1 MTVGIIYCPCG
12 SWVIALQMVR
22 WHGSHVMILVSYV
35 RGLRSCRAIDFGH
48 ARFARVFGR
57 ISACCTPFWAPHALG
72 AALLIYACVFG
83 ADKAAFADSSTLIDV
98 PSGCRISEGE
108 DPYIGQVGPCQ
119 GKVVL
124 DFETFRSVGSEML
137 NYWTH
142 LGADGAGDESYVVKV
157 NGIYYGMGDW
167 YTGNITDMS
176 YYFYRAPADMFEP
189 SLDNTLRYLDNSIAD
204 WDTQNVKN
212 MDRMFYRSE
221 ISDADIG
228 DWDVS
233 NVENMRF
240 MFASTENYNEFL
252 TIWDVSNVTNMDSMF
267 NRAKS
272 FNTWLIDWDVRNV
285 TNMEDMFAYAES
297 FNQPLYKWDVQQV
310 EKMDYMFYNASSFDQ
325 DISSWKVRMIDD
337 EPLFFDEGAP
347 DSWTSSEK
355 PDWDKWHPLDEMAP
369 SVVSLFPSHKAT
381 AVAAG
386 TSELVMRFDEEVEAD
401 KGTISIVDGLSGEV
415 FAALDVKGDAVVI
428 DDKEVTIMP
437 PKAFSPGRTYMV
449 LFDEGTFDDDAG
461 NDVAAFTQADWP
473 DTEADWSFET
483 LADGCA
489 VDLETQESF
498 VGQVEPCDGKFVISP
513 RDFYAVGSRYVGGDE
528 SYSHQLIAV
537 DGTPTS
543 YGPSSWYVANITD
556 MSSYFRGNTSPSHS
570 IDRWDVSNVTD
581 MSYMFAENTQLTAD
595 FYKWDVS
602 RVTNME
608 GMFYKTTWISLAEL
622 AHPWLGDSYW
632 DTSSLTNTSKMFYEA
647 IDFNDEIARWDMSGV
662 TDTSQMFYG
671 ATSYNQDL
679 GLWDMSNVTDA
690 SEMFRGASAFDQDL
704 SEWDV
709 DRVKD
714 MSGMFRGASSFNS
727 DIGDWYVREVTD
739 MDSMFQDATVF
750 DQDISIWNV
759 GQIPDEPSSFDKNTS
774 EDWTD
779 EEKPRWG
786 TSGDKVP
793 PELWSRSPAAG
804 AQDVDVATE
813 FALYFTEDVVAGPGA
828 IRIYEASGD
837 QVAVIDPSS
846 DAVEIYGAT
855 LVFTPS
861 SPLAYDTDHYVLIDA
876 TAIEDVDRNAFA
888 GISDPEAWAFTTV
901 EDFDGP
907 TLISTSPANGATGVD
922 VETQLTLTF
931 DEDVQAGTGTI
942 DLYDSTTSTLMQSLA
957 IDSAD
962 VAFEGTG
969 VTLMPSNLLT
979 YLTAYSVV
987 IADGVILDRSDS
999 RNAYAGLSGES
1010 TATSWRFTTEDAP
1023 VSAANSTVEA
1033 DPSENVPVSDAS
1045 TIWVTLRDSDG
1056 DPIGRLENLISGTT
1070 SHGEASVGAF
1080 TEQADQEGVYS
1091 AALTSRLGGEVEV
1104 TLTVGDT
1111 TLDATVAVGFV
1122 TVPEAPSDFVVIA
1135 GDGTLDLSWT
1145 APFDG
1150 GADIEDYEYRLN
1162 EGDAYVSI
1170 GSAAT
1175 GASVSVEN
1183 GVPYA
1188 VTVRAVN
1195 AEGVGADSA
1204 VVSVPSVIVRSDAAS
1219 PVESS
1224 FIVEVA
1230 FSEGVSGF
1238 DSSDLRLGNAIVG
1251 AITGSDG
1258 DSLYSFEVRPGAEG
1272 EVSVGL
1278 VANAVVNGDG
1288 WGNTAADL
1296 FSRHYDLT
1304 GPVFDEG
1311 ALDSQG
1317 DLSLSVPENTTASF
1331 ATLTADDAH
1340 GPVTYAM
1347 NGGDD
1352 AAHFAI
1358 TQTGELRVDLT
1369 GGADFE
1375 NPVDADGDNV
1385 YTFEIMALDAA
1396 NPANTT
1402 VQGVKVTVTNVF
1414 EEGPFIIIEQ
1424 EDEDTGASVDVSA
1437 QGLEIREGE
1446 TAEVVLTLVEQP
1458 TAWVQVDVTSADV
1471 AVALIRIEDEGQSF
1485 DADATTL
1492 RFEPEDWESPQV
1504 VTVVGVYRD
1513 DLEDQETTI
1522 ELDFSSSSDADYAS
1536 VGALDFAVVS
1546 INTSE
1551 PGIEVSGADEVMQ
1564 LDEGEIGTF
1573 DLWLTAIPSQEL
1585 TLSVG
1590 SDNDFVATASPATLI
1605 FDAEN
1610 WDRAQT
1616 VTVTGVEHSA
1626 LSDQA
1631 TDIRVTAPDDGAGF
1645 AGVEAYKT
1653 VQVTNTTVPSLD
1665 VTYPGSEEGEN
1676 LSVEEG
1682 ASTTFEFALAAEP
1695 TDTVEVKLSASN
1707 TQSIAVVATADQG
1720 DTLVFEPGDWDQ
1732 PQTVTVTGVEDFNSI
1747 SEVGLVVTLDPSGG
1761 GYSSGLDEAE
1771 VLVDVVDNDAPEL
1784 LVSLSSLTISEAKT
1798 GVFNVQL
1805 ETEPSG
1811 DVSVTLTSD
1820 DVEAVSLSS
1829 ETGALEADG
1838 SLNLTFTS
1846 LNWNLAQTVTVTG
1859 EEDPDTRDEDDVHIQ
1874 IIAKGHEYQDLS
1886 IDPVSVSVLDDDQ
1899 AGLSISESELSI
1911 SEGSEGSF
1919 EVVLLTEPSGDVTV
1933 TLAPDDVGA
1942 VSLSSTT
1949 GSAQEEGALVLTF
1962 ARETWNVGQE
1972 VRVRGAADEDTQD
1985 ESVLIEISAK
1995 GYEYEGLSV
2004 GALEVLIAD
2013 SSERGF
2019 VISETELT
2027 VNEGAQSTFTLAL
2040 ATQPSGLVT
2049 VRVTSDDLGVAS
2061 LAAETGAMQDDGSL
2075 ELSFSSADWS
2085 VGQSVQVT
2093 GVEDDDADSETGLGL
2108 QFLASGAEYAD
2119 LSGTLPLQVI
2129 DNDQVGLYL
2138 SETSLFMDEGEE
2150 GAFAVAL
2157 TSKPRHDVVV
2167 TLTSQAASVATPD
2180 VEELTFTPDDWSQ
2193 ERTVGVQAGVDD
2205 DLERNRTTI
2214 EVAVSSTDDADYE
2227 GLDASVTVTVTDTT
2241 VAAILVDAS
2250 GLNLT
2255 EGGTGSFGVSLSAE
2269 PSEGV
2274 SVEVSSGDTA
2284 IATVEEPVLSFN
2296 SANWFEPQTVT
2307 LNAPSDGNLSND
2319 EVVITLSASGTGFN
2333 NVEPVEVPLTVMDNS
2348 ETEVRVSAT
2357 SLELIEG
2364 ETASLFVTLGR
2375 EPAADVVLSLS
2386 GADASLVTL
2395 SASELI
2401 FTTADWED
2409 QREVVVSAVDN
2420 DDIVDGPVTLT
2431 LTLSSASSVD
2441 ADYAG
2446 LEDQE
2451 VAVSISDDETVALVT
2466 DVSALSVAEGQVG
2479 SFNLQLSAR
2488 PTSAVEIIL
2497 GTDDTSVLR
2506 VSPTELTIA
2515 PADWD
2520 QAQRVE
2526 VTAMADAISEDTQ
2539 VWVNLVAMSAE
2550 FAGVGHSV
2558 EATVSNQSPEA
2569 EDTGALVSSMATSG
2583 VMGTQMGNAINDAVA
2598 GGVGGGAGSLGAVA
2612 GGSRDGS
2619 QGSYDPE
2626 AYNRLH
2632 VLSARQSHRG
2642 FTLVDWYSLGLSQ
2655 ASLDA
2660 ELTGEGAF
2668 AYALIGKELSKTA
2681 SGVSGLLYGAETS
2694 SWDYENETDVDRT
2707 GFSVG
2712 YYAARRSG
2720 GLTFSGS
2727 AILTLSLNDFVSNE
2741 GATGDANSN
2750 RWILKGGV
2758 SGERAIGRR
2767 GAKLKPYM
2775 DLMYATETLGAFDF
2789 SDGTSSQESTANLGR
2804 LGLGLEYATAP
2815 SASGSRMLVRGELSQ
2830 VFGSEDIT
2838 LSDGT
2843 VYSPNEDAVGS
2854 VTFGWI
2860 TRPGTDTT
2868 AQIELTFGELGNDEA
2883 EEIRLDGTVDRKF

>member
-1 MTVGIIYCPCG
+1 M
-12 SWVIALQMVR
+12 SL
-22 WHGSHVMILVSYV
+22 
-35 RGLRSCRAIDFGH
+35 CRCNIP
-48 ARFARVFGR
+48 
-57 ISACCTPFWAPHALG
+57 SEFWASCALRFFSG
-72 AALLIYACVFG
+72 LSFG
-83 ADKAAFADSSTLIDV
+83 ADYSAMIVQGFLRRADCWAVVCSVSWLFGQRSPFFIGKRSGSLCACTLLFLVFLLV
-98 PSGCRISEGE
+98 PGDLARADAVPTECYVSPRGESYEGTSGECKGLLVIS
-108 DPYIGQVGPCQ
+108 Q
-119 GKVVL
+119 K
-124 DFETFRSVGSEML
+124 DFEGVTHGDIPVWPWPTDYYVFEREVEGS
-137 NYWTH
+137 N
-142 LGADGAGDESYVVKV
+142 VKER
-157 NGIYYGMGDW
+157 YTLSQW
-167 YTGNITDMS
+167 YTANITNMDHFFREAQFGDIES
-176 YYFYRAPADMFEP
+176 PDI
-189 SLDNTLRYLDNSIAD
+189 SS
-204 WDTQNVKN
+204 WDTSNVTSMRYTFAKIH
-212 MDRMFYRSE
+212 YQAPE
-221 ISDADIG
+221 IS
-228 DWDVS
+228 
-233 NVENMRF
+233 N
-240 MFASTENYNEFL
+240 
-252 TIWDVSNVTNMDSMF
+252 WDVSNVTDMEGMF
-267 NRAKS
+267 WENFGTKEYG
-272 FNTWLIDWDVRNV
+272 IEDWDVSSVKNMKYMFMDAPTFNEPLDKWDVSEV
-285 TNMEDMFAYAES
+285 TNMHRMFDGARNFKKDISGWNVIKIDKEPYNFDSNTAES
-297 FNQPLYKWDVQQV
+297 WPSHF
-310 EKMDYMFYNASSFDQ
+310 
-325 DISSWKVRMIDD
+325 
-337 EPLFFDEGAP
+337 
-347 DSWTSSEK
+347 K
-355 PDWDKWHPLDEMAP
+355 PQWETYTEED
-369 SVVSLFPSHKAT
+369 LFPE
-381 AVAAG
+381 VR
-386 TSELVMRFDEEVEAD
+386 ELSPENGHGFD
-401 KGTISIVDGLSGEV
+401 VDDQELR
-415 FAALDVKGDAVVI
+415 I
-428 DDKEVTIMP
+428 
-437 PKAFSPGRTYMV
+437 
-449 LFDEGTFDDDAG
+449 TFDK
-461 NDVAAFTQADWP
+461 DVAANVGYIRLYNNSGTLIEAISVAGDQVDVDDEDVEITLSVSLEEGQVYYVLIDAGAFQDTTKFNNDFQGFLTDRDWRFSVAQEI
-473 DTEADWSFET
+473 DSVA
-483 LADGCA
+483 AAQCA
-489 VDLETQESF
+489 IDPNNPVSY
-498 VGQVEPCDGKFVISP
+498 VGAVEPCYNKLVITP
-513 RDFYAVGSRYVGGDE
+513 EDFYAVGSRYVGGDE
-528 SYSHQLIAV
+528 SYVFSDTIDL
-537 DGTPTS
+537 DGTM
-543 YGPSSWYVANITD
+543 SSRGINNWYTGNITD
-556 MSSYFRGNTSPSHS
+556 MSEYFRGYKEGNTNISFTKDWDTSNVTDMS
-570 IDRWDVSNVTD
+570 WMFADVADFAGDLYDWDVSNVT
-581 MSYMFAENTQLTAD
+581 T
-595 FYKWDVS
+595 
-602 RVTNME
+602 ME
-608 GMFYKTTWISLAEL
+608 GMFYGSTWTSLAEL
-622 AHPWLGDSYW
+622 AHPWIGDSYW
-632 DTSSLTNTSKMFYEA
+632 DTSSLTNTSKMFYGVQ
-647 IDFNDEIARWDMSGV
+647 DFNDEIARWDMSGV

-671 ATSYNQDL
+671 ATRFNQDL
-679 GLWDMSNVTDA
+679 SRWDMGEVTNASDMFRDA
-690 SEMFRGASAFDQDL
+690 SGFNQDLSAWDMANVEDMNAMFRGASKFNA
-704 SEWDV
+704 EIGGWDV
-709 DRVKD
+709 
-714 MSGMFRGASSFNS
+714 GN
-727 DIGDWYVREVTD
+727 VTD
-739 MDSMFQDATVF
+739 MNSMFRDASVF
-750 DQDISIWNV
+750 DQDISTWDVSRISN
-759 GQIPDEPSSFDKNTS
+759 EPNRFDRNTS

-786 TSGDKVP
+786 TSGDRVP
-793 PELWSRSPAAG
+793 PELVFLSPSDGAKDVEIDTSLVLEFDEDVAAG
-804 AQDVDVATE
+804 QGTIR
-813 FALYFTEDVVAGPGA
+813 LYK
-828 IRIYEASGD
+828 ASGD
-837 QVAVIDPSS
+837 QVETIFLPSS
-846 DAVEIYGAT
+846 AVEFDGAMAAI
-855 LVFTPS
+855 TPS
-861 SPLAYDTDHYVLIDA
+861 SPLAYDTDYYVLIDA

-922 VETQLTLTF
+922 VGTQLTLTF

-942 DLYDSTTSTLMQSLA
+942 DLYDAATSTLVQTLA
-957 IDSAD
+957 IDSAN
-962 VAFEGTG
+962 VVFFGTN
-969 VTLMPSNLLT
+969 VTLETPSPLKYETL
-979 YLTAYSVV
+979 YSVV
-987 IADGVILDRSDS
+987 IADGVIVDRSDN

-1056 DPIGRLENLISGTT
+1056 GLVSGFANLISGTT

-1080 TEQADQEGVYS
+1080 TEQADKEGVYS
-1091 AALTSRLGGEVEV
+1091 AALISRLGGEVEV

-1111 TLDATVAVGFV
+1111 TLDATVTVGFV

-1224 FIVEVA
+1224 FTVEVA
-1230 FSEGVSGF
+1230 FSESVSGF

-1385 YTFEIMALDAA
+1385 YTFEVMALDAA

-1402 VQGVKVTVTNVF
+1402 VQGVKVRVTNVF
-1414 EEGPFIIIEQ
+1414 EEGSVIIIEQ

-1458 TAWVQVDVTSADV
+1458 TAWVQVDVTSADA

-1522 ELDFSSSSDADYAS
+1522 ELDFSNSSDADYAS
-1536 VGALDFAVVS
+1536 VEALDFAVVS

-1645 AGVEAYKT
+1645 AGVEVYKT

-1682 ASTTFEFALAAEP
+1682 ASTTFEFALASEP
-1695 TDTVEVKLSASN
+1695 TDTVEVKLSSGD
-1707 TQSIAVVATADQG
+1707 TDAVTAATADKG

-1838 SLNLTFTS
+1838 SLNLTFTA

-2040 ATQPSGLVT
+2040 ATPPSGLVT

-2093 GVEDDDADSETGLGL
+2093 GVEDDDVDSETGLGL

-2307 LNAPSDGNLSND
+2307 VTGVSPGETSIGLD
-2319 EVVITLSASGTGFN
+2319 ASGVGFN
-2333 NVEPVEVPLTVMDNS
+2333 NVSAVQVLATVFEGDGVGTTVDAAAGLSISETDLSLGEGATGGFSVSLLYEPTEPVTVDLAISDTSLASVEPAQLTFTSSNWS
-2348 ETEVRVSAT
+2348 AIREVRVSVADNLDFGSAEV
-2357 SLELIEG
+2357 SLI
-2364 ETASLFVTLGR
+2364 
-2375 EPAADVVLSLS
+2375 
-2386 GADASLVTL
+2386 
-2395 SASELI
+2395 
-2401 FTTADWED
+2401 
-2409 QREVVVSAVDN
+2409 
-2420 DDIVDGPVTLT
+2420 
-2431 LTLSSASSVD
+2431 LSSAASTDSAYSAL
-2441 ADYAG
+2441 ADRM
-2446 LEDQE
+2446 
-2451 VAVSISDDETVALVT
+2451 VSLSIVDDEAAVLVTSVSSLTVVEGEQATFDFALGARPSGDVSVALVSVDT
-2466 DVSALSVAEGQVG
+2466 AL
-2479 SFNLQLSAR
+2479 L
-2488 PTSAVEIIL
+2488 AVEPSQL
-2497 GTDDTSVLR
+2497 FF
-2506 VSPTELTIA
+2506 A
-2515 PADWD
+2515 AADWD
-2520 QAQRVE
+2520 QAQTVSLTALRKTDLGMRGLEE
-2526 VTAMADAISEDTQ
+2526 VA
-2539 VWVNLVAMSAE
+2539 VNLVAAGAE
-2550 FAGVGHSV
+2550 FDGAS
-2558 EATVSNQSPEA
+2558 ATVQVWVEGARTHA

-2583 VMGTQMGNAINDAVA
+2583 VMGTQMGNAISEAVA

>member
-1 MTVGIIYCPCG
+1 MGLGWGATLSDFGSRSAFGLGLVGC
-12 SWVIALQMVR
+12 WVVRRVRPGAAACLLLALVNLTSALARADVPAECKAQ
-22 WHGSHVMILVSYV
+22 SKSYV
-35 RGLRSCRAIDFGH
+35 GTS
-48 ARFARVFGR
+48 
-57 ISACCTPFWAPHALG
+57 
-72 AALLIYACVFG
+72 
-83 ADKAAFADSSTLIDV
+83 
-98 PSGCRISEGE
+98 
-108 DPYIGQVGPCQ
+108 GPCD
-119 GKVVL
+119 GLLVITKG
-124 DFETFRSVGSEML
+124 DFNRAGSADRGYLRGYSDGNGSYEVTIEHNGRDSTFPVDL
-137 NYWTH
+137 
-142 LGADGAGDESYVVKV
+142 
-157 NGIYYGMGDW
+157 W
-167 YTGNITDMS
+167 YTGNITDMTG
-176 YYFYRAPADMFEP
+176 YFRKSD
-189 SLDNTLRYLDNSIAD
+189 IATGAIVGD
-204 WDTQNVKN
+204 ITGWDTSNVTN
-212 MDRMFYRSE
+212 MAHMFYHAGSFNQ
-221 ISDADIG
+221 DIG

-233 NVENMRF
+233 MVE
-240 MFASTENYNEFL
+240 
-252 TIWDVSNVTNMDSMF
+252 
-267 NRAKS
+267 
-272 FNTWLIDWDVRNV
+272 
-285 TNMEDMFAYAES
+285 
-297 FNQPLYKWDVQQV
+297 
-310 EKMDYMFYNASSFDQ
+310 
-325 DISSWKVRMIDD
+325 
-337 EPLFFDEGAP
+337 
-347 DSWTSSEK
+347 
-355 PDWDKWHPLDEMAP
+355 
-369 SVVSLFPSHKAT
+369 
-381 AVAAG
+381 
-386 TSELVMRFDEEVEAD
+386 
-401 KGTISIVDGLSGEV
+401 
-415 FAALDVKGDAVVI
+415 
-428 DDKEVTIMP
+428 
-437 PKAFSPGRTYMV
+437 
-449 LFDEGTFDDDAG
+449 
-461 NDVAAFTQADWP
+461 
-473 DTEADWSFET
+473 
-483 LADGCA
+483 
-489 VDLETQESF
+489 
-498 VGQVEPCDGKFVISP
+498 
-513 RDFYAVGSRYVGGDE
+513 
-528 SYSHQLIAV
+528 
-537 DGTPTS
+537 
-543 YGPSSWYVANITD
+543 
-556 MSSYFRGNTSPSHS
+556 
-570 IDRWDVSNVTD
+570 D
-581 MSYMFAENTQLTAD
+581 MSYMFYRAGNFNQDIGDWNVRHVKTLYYTFGHAYD
-595 FYKWDVS
+595 FNQDIGDWDV
-602 RVTNME
+602 
-608 GMFYKTTWISLAEL
+608 
-622 AHPWLGDSYW
+622 GD
-632 DTSSLTNTSKMFYEA
+632 
-647 IDFNDEIARWDMSGV
+647 V
-662 TDTSQMFYG
+662 TDMRLTFS
-671 ATSYNQDL
+671 
-679 GLWDMSNVTDA
+679 
-690 SEMFRGASAFDQDL
+690 
-704 SEWDV
+704 
-709 DRVKD
+709 
-714 MSGMFRGASSFNS
+714 GASSFNQ
-727 DIGDWYVREVTD
+727 DIGL
-739 MDSMFQDATVF
+739 
-750 DQDISIWNV
+750 WNV
-759 GQIPDEPSSFDKNTS
+759 SRVGDMEAMMQGTTSFYQDLSTWDVKHLSRVVNKLRQADQNAFFDMNS
-774 EDWTD
+774 NPEWLAKV
-779 EEKPRWG
+779 EYHPRWRQYQTRPPKVLDLYPPDG
-786 TSGDKVP
+786 SIGVDHAYNPILAFDRNVRAVEGDV
-793 PELWSRSPAAG
+793 
-804 AQDVDVATE
+804 T
-813 FALYFTEDVVAGPGA
+813 
-828 IRIYEASGD
+828 IYEAGTDTVFEVFDVKGD
-837 QVAVIDPSS
+837 QIDFSGNDMTLMLSRPFSS
-846 DAVEIYGAT
+846 EKSYYISVPDGAVEDDSSG
-855 LVFTPS
+855 VNFT
-861 SPLAYDTDHYVLIDA
+861 
-876 TAIEDVDRNAFA
+876 
-888 GISDPEAWAFTTV
+888 
-901 EDFDGP
+901 
-907 TLISTSPANGATGVD
+907 
-922 VETQLTLTF
+922 
-931 DEDVQAGTGTI
+931 
-942 DLYDSTTSTLMQSLA
+942 
-957 IDSAD
+957 
-962 VAFEGTG
+962 
-969 VTLMPSNLLT
+969 
-979 YLTAYSVV
+979 
-987 IADGVILDRSDS
+987 
-999 RNAYAGLSGES
+999 GLSGDE
-1010 TATSWRFTTEDAP
+1010 WRFTTSPSPISASRSRVVAGSEYPRVGTSTTLTVTARDDSGGLVAGWGAYVAASASNGGELGEFTETDP
-1023 VSAANSTVEA
+1023 GVYETTLTSTTVGTTEVTVTIDGVEISDTASVTFIDVSASHSQVEA
-1033 DPSENVPVSDAS
+1033 DPSDRVLVGEVSVI
-1045 TIWVTLRDSDG
+1045 TVTLLNSVESSLTGMAAHIRAQTQPSDISVGSFAEIDDSGVYRADLSSNATGTVDVTIFVG
-1056 DPIGRLENLISGTT
+1056 DVEIDQT
-1070 SHGEASVGAF
+1070 ASVEFVALPAVP
-1080 TEQADQEGVYS
+1080 TDL
-1091 AALTSRLGGEVEV
+1091 AAT
-1104 TLTVGDT
+1104 
-1111 TLDATVAVGFV
+1111 
-1122 TVPEAPSDFVVIA
+1122 P
-1135 GDGTLDLSWT
+1135 GDGWVDLAWT
-1145 APFDG
+1145 APM
-1150 GADIEDYEYRLN
+1150 ADEGWAILDYETRVN
-1162 EGDAYVSI
+1162 DGDFVST
-1170 GSAAT
+1170 GSTAT
-1175 GASVSVEN
+1175 NQRITLAN
-1183 GVPYA
+1183 GTPHEL
-1188 VTVRAVN
+1188 TVRAVN
-1195 AEGVGADSA
+1195 AIGAG
-1204 VVSVPSVIVRSDAAS
+1204 DAAASVTVPAVTLSSQAVS
-1219 PVESS
+1219 PVDGA
-1224 FIVEVA
+1224 FRVTA
-1230 FSEGVSGF
+1230 TFSEGVTGF
-1238 DSSDLRLGNAIVG
+1238 GGDHIQLDKADLG
-1251 AITGSDG
+1251 AITGADG
-1258 DSLYSFEVRPGAEG
+1258 DAIYEFEVVPNTE
-1272 EVSVGL
+1272 GL
-1278 VANAVVNGDG
+1278 VTVDVSAAAGINAAG
-1288 WGNTAADL
+1288 WGATAADQL
-1296 FSRHYDLT
+1296 ARSYDAT
-1304 GPVFDEG
+1304 GPVFDEDEIDPEG
-1311 ALDSQG
+1311 YLAW
-1317 DLSLSVPENTTASF
+1317 SVPENTPGVF
-1331 ATLTADDAH
+1331 ATLSADDVH
-1340 GPVTYAM
+1340 GPATYVIS
-1347 NGGDD
+1347 GGDD
-1352 AAHFAI
+1352 GGNF
-1358 TQTGELRVDLT
+1358 TLTSTGELSFDLD

-1375 NPVDADGDNV
+1375 NPVDADADNV
-1385 YTFEIMALDAA
+1385 YRFEVTATDAVSS
-1396 NPANTT
+1396 ANTT
-1402 VQGVKVTVTNVF
+1402 VQDIKVTVTNVF
-1414 EEGPFIIIEQ
+1414 ENEDGPVVIVEK
-1424 EDEDTGASVDVSA
+1424 EDEDTGVSVDLS
-1437 QGLEIREGE
+1437 QDGLTLIEGE
-1446 TAEVVLTLVEQP
+1446 GEDIVLTLIEQP
-1458 TAWVQVDVTSADV
+1458 TATVQIVAKTQDA
-1471 AVALIRIEDEGQSF
+1471 AVALIGQGDENEAGET
-1485 DADATTL
+1485 TTL
-1492 RFEPEDWESPQV
+1492 TFAPSTWDTPQ
-1504 VTVVGVYRD
+1504 TLRIIAVYRD

-1522 ELDFSSSSDADYAS
+1522 ELDFSNSSDADYAS
-1536 VGALDFAVVS
+1536 VEALDFAVVS

-1645 AGVEAYKT
+1645 AGVEVYKT

-1682 ASTTFEFALAAEP
+1682 ASTTFEFALASEP
-1695 TDTVEVKLSASN
+1695 TDTVEVKLSSGD
-1707 TQSIAVVATADQG
+1707 TDAVTAATADKG

-1732 PQTVTVTGVEDFNSI
+1732 PQTVTVTGVEDDDTIDESRI
-1747 SEVGLVVTLDPSGG
+1747 ALALVPSGG
-1761 GYSSGLDEAE
+1761 GYEADAHQMTILVNVADDDVAE
-1771 VLVDVVDNDAPEL
+1771 VDT
-1784 LVSLSSLTISEAKT
+1784 SSSLLKVSEGASGAFDLNLAT
-1798 GVFNVQL
+1798 L
-1805 ETEPSG
+1805 PSG

-2027 VNEGAQSTFTLAL
+2027 VNEGAQTTFTLAL

-2093 GVEDDDADSETGLGL
+2093 GVEDDDVDSETGLGL